1 MKHFL
6 YRIMYVVGISGL
18 FYYGTQ
24 HDKSWWEFLL
34 IGFLF
39 YWIGKEVIVWLA
51 LEASNVEGR
60 IDEVSTQLSE
70 VDKRLSDM
78 ETQIH
83 QLNRINKHK

>member
-39 YWIGKEVIVWLA
+39 YWIGKEEVWLA

-60 IDEVSTQLSE
+60 IDEVSTQLS
-70 VDKRLSDM
+70 RSDM
-78 ETQIH
+78 V
-83 QLNRINKHK
+83 NRINRHK